1 MNTPQAPKLRLGDL
15 LVQRGLL
22 SEDQLKIALLEQK
35 KDGLPLGKVLIQ
47 LGFLT
52 DATLREALSEN
63 LGSDS
68 IDLTKIIAD
77 KIALGAIPRE
87 FAKRHLIFPVSAD
100 RATKKL
106 IVALANPNNVV
117 VIDQLSS
124 LVRNEWELEVR
135 IAAEPDIARAI
146 DQFYGYEL
154 SIDGILNEIETGEID
169 YQSLVVSG
177 DEYSQPIVRLVDS
190 ILADAVQSRA
200 SDVHFEPEHGFVRI
214 RYRIDGV
221 LRQIRALHAQY
232 WSAMVVRLKVVSNM
246 NIAETRAPQ
255 DGRLS
260 LYLQG
265 RQVDFR
271 VAVQPTTYGEN
282 VVLRILD
289 RQRGLV
295 PLDQMGLQDTQLE
308 LLQLMM
314 ARPEGIILVTGPT
327 GSGKT
332 TTLYS
337 ILNSLNEEGVNIMTL
352 EDPVEYPM
360 TMVRQTNLAEG
371 VKMDFATGIRS
382 MMRQDPDI
390 ILVGE
395 IRDHETA
402 EMALRAAMTGH
413 QVYST
418 LHTNS
423 ALGAIPRLL
432 DLGLKPDILAGN
444 LIGVVAQRLI
454 RKLCT
459 HCRKPYAPGS
469 ELRTLLQLNIVNAP
483 TIYGAAGCEECD
495 YQGYRGRVPILEII
509 KMDEDL
515 DELIAR
521 KATLRELVKLARAKG
536 AHSLAQ
542 DAIRRI
548 IDGTTSF
555 EEAVRVVDMTSLQ

>member
-1 MNTPQAPKLRLGDL
+1 MAANDNKKLRLGDL
-15 LVQRGLL
+15 LIHRGIL
-22 SEDQLKIALLEQK
+22 SHDQLKIALLEQNK
-35 KDGLPLGKVLIQ
+35 ENAPLGKILVR
-47 LGFLT
+47 LGFVS

-63 LGSDS
+63 LGSDTV
-68 IDLTKIIAD
+68 DLTKIIAD
-77 KIALGAIPRE
+77 RVALGAIPRE

-100 RATKKL
+100 RETKKL
-106 IVALANPNNVV
+106 TLALANPNNVV
-117 VIDQLSS
+117 VIDQLNS
-124 LVRNEWELEVR
+124 LLRGEWDLDIR
-135 IAAEPDIARAI
+135 IASETDISRAV

-154 SIDGILNEIETGEID
+154 SIDGILHEIETGEVD
-169 YQSLVVSG
+169 YQSLISAG

-190 ILADAVQSRA
+190 ILADAVQRQA
-200 SDVHFEPEHGFVRI
+200 SDIHFEPEQGFVRI

-232 WSAMVVRLKVVSNM
+232 WTAMVVRLKVISGID
-246 NIAETRAPQ
+246 IAETRAPQ

-260 LYLQG
+260 LFLQG
-265 RQVDFR
+265 RTVDFR
-271 VAVQPTTYGEN
+271 VAVQPTTHGEN
-282 VVLRILD
+282 IVLRILD

-295 PLDQMGLQDTQLE
+295 PIDGMGLMPDQLE
-308 LLQLMM
+308 VLQLMM

-337 ILNSLNEEGVNIMTL
+337 ILNSLNHEGVNIMTL
-352 EDPVEYPM
+352 EDPVEYPL

-395 IRDHETA
+395 IRDKDTA

-423 ALGAIPRLL
+423 AIGSIPRLL
-432 DLGLKPDILAGN
+432 DLGLSPDILAGN
-444 LIGVVAQRLI
+444 LIGVIAQRLV
-454 RKLCT
+454 RKLCV
-459 HCRKPYAPGS
+459 HCREPYQPSSALCELLGLDQSISHTLFKP
-469 ELRTLLQLNIVNAP
+469 V
-483 TIYGAAGCEECD
+483 GCEECEH
-495 YQGYRGRVPILEII
+495 QGYKGRVAVMEIVKI
-509 KMDEDL
+509 DGDL

-521 KATLRELVKLARAKG
+521 KATLRELIQLARNKG
-536 AHSLAQ
+536 IRSLTG
-542 DAIRRI
+542 DAVRRI

-555 EEAVRVVDMTSLQ
+555 EEAVRVVDMTAL

>member
-100 RATKKL
+100 RASKKL

-469 ELRTLLQLNIVNAP
+469 ELRTLLQLNIVSAP

-521 KATLRELVKLARAKG
+521 KATLRELVKLARSKG